1 MFFLCKSPTIIFYT
15 TSIFWWH
22 FITKWCIL
30 FNICVVLVLLC
41 FYILYKLKS
50 WCPICCKK
58 SYVNLVS
65 CHILVPTIKCSF
77 TNTLIT
83 FIYLKLCGT
92 LYWIFH
98 IPLFHYSII
107 FHIPFLRFHI
117 VSHYQVQFYQ
127 NFINLYHL

>member
-1 MFFLCKSPTIIFYT
+1 M
-15 TSIFWWH
+15 
-22 FITKWCIL
+22 
-30 FNICVVLVLLC
+30 LVLLC

-65 CHILVPTIKCSF
+65 CHILFPTIKCSF

-83 FIYLKLCGT
+83 FIYLKMCGT

-117 VSHYQVQFYQ
+117 ASHHQVSFTRILLTFITYKLYSTFYSQ
-127 NFINLYHL
+127 EHFLYGSSSAGKVV